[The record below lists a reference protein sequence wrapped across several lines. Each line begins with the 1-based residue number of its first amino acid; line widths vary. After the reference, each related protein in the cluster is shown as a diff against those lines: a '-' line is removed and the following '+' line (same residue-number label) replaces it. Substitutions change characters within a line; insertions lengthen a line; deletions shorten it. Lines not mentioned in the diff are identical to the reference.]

1 MLLMM
6 LLLLLLLMLIIIAHS
21 GEPRISVGP
30 ELMHRLRSRLRRG
43 CLCGGLL
50 RVRCSCHIM
59 LRVIIRRRLLVVV
72 VVIVR
77 VRHLARIE
85 GLPRIINAM
94 APGAGRRRARPGG
107 EIEKMDGG
115 GRMKV
120 LYRKRLG
127 IRIL

>member
-1 MLLMM
+1 
-6 LLLLLLLMLIIIAHS
+6 
-21 GEPRISVGP
+21 
-30 ELMHRLRSRLRRG
+30 
-43 CLCGGLL
+43 
-50 RVRCSCHIM
+50 M

-94 APGAGRRRARPGG
+94 APGAGRRRPPRAMARGRAVKS
-107 EIEKMDGG
+107 KMDGG

>member
-1 MLLMM
+1 
-6 LLLLLLLMLIIIAHS
+6 
-21 GEPRISVGP
+21 
-30 ELMHRLRSRLRRG
+30 
-43 CLCGGLL
+43 
-50 RVRCSCHIM
+50 M

-107 EIEKMDGG
+107 EIENGWWWQDEGSLSETFGDKDSLMIPGTCTSS
-115 GRMKV
+115 
-120 LYRKRLG
+120 
-127 IRIL
+127 

>member
-1 MLLMM
+1 
-6 LLLLLLLMLIIIAHS
+6 
-21 GEPRISVGP
+21 
-30 ELMHRLRSRLRRG
+30 
-43 CLCGGLL
+43 
-50 RVRCSCHIM
+50 M

-94 APGAGRRRARPGG
+94 APGAGRRRPPRARPGG